1 MRRHPVILGL
11 LLLLLVFFIFVLLAY
26 FLGIFTGKRSLPLAD
41 SVGVLNLE
49 GVLRSSQEFAR
60 QAEEFGRDDG
70 IKAVVVR
77 IDSPGGG
84 VAASQEIYASLA
96 ELKKKKKVVV
106 SMGSVAASGGYLVAC
121 AADKIVANPGT
132 ITGSISAIMHFA
144 NAESLMEKIGLKS
157 SVVKS
162 GKFKDI
168 GSPVRPM
175 TAEEQALIQELV
187 DDTYDQL
194 LEVISRDRKIPR
206 EALKQLADGRVFTG
220 RQAQKLRLVDDLG
233 DMGHAVRMA
242 GKLAGIKGT
251 PELVYPTKKKATY
264 WELLMEKAAS
274 ALVGEL
280 NKEGSR
286 FQQGVHYLYEPS
298 S

>member
-1 MRRHPVILGL
+1 MRKHPVILGL
-11 LLLLLVFFIFVLLAY
+11 MLLLLVFFIFFLLAY
-26 FLGIFTGKRSLPLAD
+26 FLSIFTGKRALPLAD
-41 SVGVLNLE
+41 SVGVLTVE

-175 TAEEQALIQELV
+175 TQEEQALIQELV

-206 EALKQLADGRVFTG
+206 DALKQLADGRFFTG
-220 RQAQKLRLVDDLG
+220 RQAQKLGLVDDLG
-233 DMGHAVRMA
+233 DMGYAVRLA
-242 GKLAGIKGT
+242 GKLAGVKGL
-251 PELVYPTKKKATY
+251 PELVYPSKKKASY
-264 WELLMEKAAS
+264 WELLLEQAAS
-274 ALVGEL
+274 KLVGEL
-280 NKEGSR
+280 NREGSR
-286 FQQGVHYLYEPS
+286 LQHGVHYLYEPS

>member
-1 MRRHPVILGL
+1 MRKHPVILGL
-11 LLLLLVFFIFVLLAY
+11 LLLLLVFFIFFLLAY
-26 FLGIFTGKRSLPLAD
+26 FLSIFTGKRALPLAD
-41 SVGVLNLE
+41 SVGVLTVE

-175 TAEEQALIQELV
+175 TQEEQALIQELV

-206 EALKQLADGRVFTG
+206 DALKQLADGRVFTG
-220 RQAQKLRLVDDLG
+220 RQAQKLGLVDDLG
-233 DMGHAVRMA
+233 DMGYAVRLA
-242 GKLAGIKGT
+242 GKLAGVKGL
-251 PELVYPTKKKATY
+251 PELVYPSKKKASY
-264 WELLMEKAAS
+264 WELLLEQVAS
-274 ALVGEL
+274 KLVGEL
-280 NKEGSR
+280 NREGSR
-286 FQQGVHYLYEPS
+286 LQHGVHYLYEPS

>member
-11 LLLLLVFFIFVLLAY
+11 LLLLLVFFIFFLLAY

-175 TAEEQALIQELV
+175 TTEEQALIQDLV

-251 PELVYPTKKKATY
+251 PELVYPTKKKSTY

>member
-11 LLLLLVFFIFVLLAY
+11 LLLLLVFFIFFLLAY

-41 SVGVLNLE
+41 SIGVLNLE

-175 TAEEQALIQELV
+175 TTEEQALIQDLV

-194 LEVISRDRKIPR
+194 LEVISRDLKIPR

-251 PELVYPTKKKATY
+251 PELVYPTKKKSTY

>member
-11 LLLLLVFFIFVLLAY
+11 LLLLLVFFIFFLLAY

-41 SVGVLNLE
+41 SIGVLNLE

-132 ITGSISAIMHFA
+132 ITGSISTIMHFA

-175 TAEEQALIQELV
+175 TTEEQALIQDLV

-251 PELVYPTKKKATY
+251 PELVYPTKKKSTY

>member
-11 LLLLLVFFIFVLLAY
+11 LLLLLVFFIFFLLAY

-175 TAEEQALIQELV
+175 TTEEQALIQDLV

-220 RQAQKLRLVDDLG
+220 RQAQKLGLVDDLG

-264 WELLMEKAAS
+264 WELLMEKAAA

>member
-26 FLGIFTGKRSLPLAD
+26 FLGIFTGKRSLSLAD

-220 RQAQKLRLVDDLG
+220 RQAQKLGLVDDLG
-233 DMGHAVRMA
+233 DMGHAVRLA
-242 GKLAGIKGT
+242 GTLAGIKGA

-264 WELLMEKAAS
+264 WELLMEKAAA

>member
-11 LLLLLVFFIFVLLAY
+11 LFLLLVFFIFFLLAY

-41 SVGVLNLE
+41 SIGVLNLE

-175 TAEEQALIQELV
+175 TTEEQALIQDLV

-220 RQAQKLRLVDDLG
+220 RQAQKLGLVDDLG

-251 PELVYPTKKKATY
+251 PELVYPTKKKSTY

>member
-11 LLLLLVFFIFVLLAY
+11 LLLLLVFFIFFLLAY

-41 SVGVLNLE
+41 SIGVLNLE

-175 TAEEQALIQELV
+175 TTEEQALIQDLV

-251 PELVYPTKKKATY
+251 PELVYPTKKKSTY
-264 WELLMEKAAS
+264 WELLMEKAAA

>member
-11 LLLLLVFFIFVLLAY
+11 LLLLLVFFIFFLLAY

-41 SVGVLNLE
+41 SIGVLNLE

-251 PELVYPTKKKATY
+251 PELVYPTKKKSTY